1 MLFLAASQPRS
12 EGFLEVLTQIFSR
25 IDTLANPGDLL
36 RHVQNLSLVWG
47 AILLAAGLLC
57 LFQGAKYYKVVTVI
71 FALAVGG
78 IVGYALSRHMNA
90 APIVSGCLAA
100 LFAVICWPLMKYA
113 VAIMG
118 GIAGAFLGANAWTA
132 IAATAAG
139 QAENGGAAN
148 ASKLCWVGA
157 LMGLIICGM
166 LAFVLFKVAIVFF
179 TSVSG
184 ATVALIGALCL
195 LTEVKDIRVALTD
208 NFGHNALVLPLLMIV
223 PACIGLI
230 LQHTSPD
237 KGQAAAASKPAPK
250 PA

>member
-1 MLFLAASQPRS
+1 MLLLAAAKPDPNA
-12 EGFLEVLTQIFSR
+12 FLEVLTQIFSR
-25 IDTLANPGDLL
+25 LDTLAAPGELL
-36 RHVQNLSLVWG
+36 KQVQNLSLIWG
-47 AILLAAGLLC
+47 AIFLAAGLLC
-57 LFQGAKYYKVVTVI
+57 LFQGAKYYKVVTVVL
-71 FALAVGG
+71 ALAIGG
-78 IVGYALSRHMNA
+78 IVGYALSRKMEA

-100 LFAVICWPLMKYA
+100 LFAVCCWPLMKYA

-139 QAENGGAAN
+139 HAENGGAA
-148 ASKLCWVGA
+148 ASSRLCWVGA

-166 LAFVLFKVAIVFF
+166 LAFVLFKLSIVFF

-195 LTEVKDIRVALTD
+195 LMQVKGIQESMTK

-230 LQHTSPD
+230 MQHTSPD
-237 KGQAAAASKPAPK
+237 KGPAAGSAKPAPK